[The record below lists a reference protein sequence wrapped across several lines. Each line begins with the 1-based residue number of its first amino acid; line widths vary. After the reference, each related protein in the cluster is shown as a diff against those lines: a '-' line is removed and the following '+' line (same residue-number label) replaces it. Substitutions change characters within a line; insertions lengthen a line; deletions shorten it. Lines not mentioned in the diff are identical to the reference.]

1 MCNFFCNFAAKLRSM
16 TIIFDLDGTLL
27 NTIDDL
33 GYACN
38 YALEKTGYPTY
49 PIEAYPA
56 KVGNGINNLIRRA
69 LPESERTEDNIL
81 RVRAHFVPYY
91 NDHNCDYTR
100 PYEGI
105 PELLATLKAQGHQLA
120 VASNKYQA
128 ATEKIVNHFFPGIFD
143 IILGEREGIERKPNP
158 QIVFDILDR
167 LRLKEK
173 RSASP
178 ERIKTELLYVG
189 DSLVDRETA
198 RNANV
203 PFVACSWGFVS
214 RGALIEN
221 GVGRIIDKPQ
231 DLLLD
236 VYIEQS
242 ILPQYDAFDGGH
254 KRDHAETVIMESLK
268 LARAYDADETM
279 AYVIAAYHDLG
290 LKFDRE
296 KHHIHS
302 GEILMADENL
312 RKWFT
317 QEQLMTMRDAVED
330 HRASGKN
337 PPRTIYGAIVAE
349 ADRQIDP
356 LTVVHRTMAYSLK
369 LLPEADFDTLYQRSL
384 DHLHEKYAE
393 GGYLKLWL
401 NSERNV
407 QGLAQLRAIIRDE
420 KKLRALC
427 QEWFERQ

>member
-27 NTIDDL
+27 NTINDL

-91 NDHNCDYTR
+91 DAHNCDYTR

-143 IILGEREGIERKPNP
+143 VILGEREGIERKPNP

-167 LRLKEK
+167 LRLKEQ
-173 RSASP
+173 RPASP

-198 RNANV
+198 KNANV

-214 RGALIEN
+214 RGVLIEN

-296 KHHIHS
+296 HHHIHS

-317 QEQLMTMRDAVED
+317 EEQLLTMRDAVED

-356 LTVVHRTMAYSLK
+356 LTVIHRTMAYSLK
-369 LLPEADFDTLYQRSL
+369 LLPDGDFETLYQRSL